1 MFCKYCGKVI
11 DDDSV
16 FCDGCGR
23 QLKEEFAENAY
34 IPEPSY
40 DSGFDDNT
48 ESLWEKETVFQSPEQ
63 ELTLNGEK
71 TITPDSPLIDKK
83 SKAPYILLPI
93 AVIIGAV
100 ASLSIDLLAFSTRW
114 YTSEFITELTNGI
127 GILLNTGV
135 YLIVL
140 VLFSLCCKGANKR
153 IRFIISGYV
162 GMMGYII
169 SSMLIIIVESVFV
182 ILGRGFW
189 SNLFLSS
196 GIMYATYFIA
206 VIPSALISLMWF
218 ASSEKNQVNRKEKSK
233 TNSVVAP
240 SILLAVFLVVMLI
253 IYMFQNELVGGFLG
267 RDIITDYSDKYWLV
281 KQISNVIFKI
291 FSLGV
296 LLLFSLS
303 CKGGDKKLIFVGSVY
318 MAEAIISGIVEGI
331 FYIWSGG
338 LPGVGRLIIV
348 CLIIP
353 ATIGIYVLYNRYSVE
368 KIKKIKE

>member
-23 QLKEEFAENAY
+23 QLTEEFAENAY

-63 ELTLNGEK
+63 EFTLNGEK

-100 ASLSIDLLAFSTRW
+100 ASLSIDLLAFFTRW

-135 YLIVL
+135 HLIVL

-169 SSMLIIIVESVFV
+169 SSMLIIIVKSVFV
-182 ILGRGFW
+182 ISGRAFW

-218 ASSEKNQVNRKEKSK
+218 ASSEKYQINRNEKSK
-233 TNSVVAP
+233 TISVVAP
-240 SILLAVFLVVMLI
+240 SILLVIFLVVTFITYWLKDNLL
-253 IYMFQNELVGGFLG
+253 FKFLAGDVLVE
-267 RDIITDYSDKYWLV
+267 YNDKYSLAKDV
-281 KQISNVIFKI
+281 SNLIFSVI
-291 FSLGV
+291 SLGV
-296 LLLFSLS
+296 LLLFSLA
-303 CKGGDKKLIFVGSVY
+303 CKGGYKKLIFVGSVF
-318 MAEAIISGIVEGI
+318 MADDIISGIVEGI

-353 ATIGIYVLYNRYSVE
+353 ATIGIYVLYNRYAVE
-368 KIKKIKE
+368 KTNKIKE